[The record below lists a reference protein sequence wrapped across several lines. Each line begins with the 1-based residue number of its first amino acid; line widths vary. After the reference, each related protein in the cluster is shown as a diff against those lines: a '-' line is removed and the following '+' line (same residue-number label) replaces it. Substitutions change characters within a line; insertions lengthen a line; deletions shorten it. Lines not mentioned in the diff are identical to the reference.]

1 MFFMFSLAK
10 ELKMTVKQLAEEL
23 TMEELLGW
31 SAYFS
36 IVDKERKQE
45 EEKAQRTNA
54 LRGRTR

>member
-1 MFFMFSLAK
+1 MFSLAK
-10 ELKMTVKQLAEEL
+10 ELKMTVKRLADEL

>member
-1 MFFMFSLAK
+1 MFFMFSLAN
-10 ELKMTVKQLAEEL
+10 ELKMTVKRLAEEL

-36 IVDKERKQE
+36 IREKERKQE
-45 EEKAQRTNA
+45 QEKAQRNNA